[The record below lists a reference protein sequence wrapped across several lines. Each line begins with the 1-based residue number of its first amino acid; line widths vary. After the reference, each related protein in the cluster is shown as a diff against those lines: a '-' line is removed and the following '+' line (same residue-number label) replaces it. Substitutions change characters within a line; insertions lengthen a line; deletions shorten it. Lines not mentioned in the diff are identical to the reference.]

1 MIDQHFRDRWR
12 AIVGVDD
19 MVGLIHQELEK
30 LGVLDNTYQLR
41 QTFLLI
47 LSPCQSRDIFGGQV
61 HVLQLRSCAFCPSRL
76 PGPLLLALQI

>member
-1 MIDQHFRDRWR
+1 METMIDQHFRDRWR

-30 LGVLDNTYQLR
+30 LGVLDNTYPLR

-47 LSPCQSRDIFGGQV
+47 LSPCQSRDIFGGAGTCSTARIV
-61 HVLQLRSCAFCPSRL
+61 RILPPPVCRGHSC
-76 PGPLLLALQI
+76 

>member
-1 MIDQHFRDRWR
+1 METMIDQHFRDRWR

-30 LGVLDNTYQLR
+30 LGVLDNTYLLR

-47 LSPCQSRDIFGGQV
+47 LSPFRSRDIFGGQV
-61 HVLQLRSCAFCPSRL
+61 HVLQLGSCAHL
-76 PGPLLLALQI
+76 PPPGCRGHCC